1 MSNQKIINLTINSLN
16 PNKTPV
22 KSVPFSEQMTVTSL
36 QSTNA
41 NLDVII
47 EEQITLEKYCN
58 ALIDKLLKLPKTQF
72 QNFINHQ
79 LELVKSPLSWL
90 DSFDLL
96 IAENEKLFVENGLLF
111 KYNKLCN
118 LIEKKRDLLQCPAVK
133 PVKPTVA
140 KRYINAESEDR
151 YFSFYEIKKQ
161 LANLDD
167 DNEKILLLTKEKHD
181 YKQANIEFLNQK
193 LPLFD
198 KQCSKEIEQ
207 IYEMQSIKST
217 IDKLKPATTINPS
230 TFAKLQFNCNVNQ
243 FVDVFY
249 QLSRELFVDGKPM
262 IEGSITDIAAM
273 IVSSFVDK
281 DGKELS
287 PMSVQTILKPSRE
300 DKRPNTNKRID
311 LGKVL

>member
-1 MSNQKIINLTINSLN
+1 MN
-16 PNKTPV
+16 PIKTPL
-22 KSVPFSEQMTVTSL
+22 KSVPFLEQMTVTSQ

-47 EEQITLEKYCN
+47 EEQVTLENYCN

-72 QNFINHQ
+72 QNFIIHQ
-79 LELVKSPLSWL
+79 LEIVKSPLSWL

-118 LIEKKRDLLQCPAVK
+118 LIEKKRDLLQCSTVK
-133 PVKPTVA
+133 PAKPTIA

-161 LANLDD
+161 LATLED
-167 DNEKILLLTKEKHD
+167 DNEKILLLTKEKHE
-181 YKQANIEFLNQK
+181 YKQGNIEFLNQK

-207 IYEMQSIKST
+207 IYEMQSIKSS
-217 IDKLKPATTINPS
+217 IDKLRPAATINPN
-230 TFAKLQFNCNVNQ
+230 TFTKLQFNCNVNQ
-243 FVDVFY
+243 FVDIFY
-249 QLSRELFVDGKPM
+249 QLSREILVDGKPI
-262 IEGSITDIAAM
+262 IEGNINDVATI
-273 IVSSFVDK
+273 IVNSFVDK
-281 DGKELS
+281 DGKEIS
-287 PMSVQTILKPSRE
+287 PQSVKTILQPSRE
-300 DKRPNTNKRID
+300 DKRPNSHKRID
-311 LGKVL
+311 VTKIL